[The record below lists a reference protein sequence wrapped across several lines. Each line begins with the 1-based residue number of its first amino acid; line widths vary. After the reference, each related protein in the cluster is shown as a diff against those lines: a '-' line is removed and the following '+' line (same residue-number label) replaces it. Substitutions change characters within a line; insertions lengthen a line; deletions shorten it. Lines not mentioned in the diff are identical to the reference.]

1 MVLFLYPMRNSI
13 FRHPVL
19 LLKLVASVMYVTM
32 GILVLLVPDMLSNM
46 LEGIT
51 PLLVNLFAALLI
63 VYGFYRLYRVV
74 TELSEINKPDN
85 DEQA

>member
-13 FRHPVL
+13 FRNPVL

-46 LEGIT
+46 LKGIT